1 VAIEYRWAEGHYD
14 RLPELAADLVRRQ
27 VAVIAGTST
36 PANLVAKAAT
46 ASIPI
51 VFTTASDPVRIGLVT
66 SLSRP
71 GGNATGVTQLNV
83 EVGPKRLEL
92 AHELMPSATAMAL
105 LINPTN
111 PSAAET
117 VTKDVRAAA
126 ASLQLQLHLLQAST
140 EAELGTAFG
149 GFTQL
154 KAGALTIG
162 SDAFFNASIGH
173 LAELSHR
180 HRVPAIYEYDEFV
193 SAGGLMSFG
202 GSIKESYR
210 WAGIYTGRILK
221 GAKPADLPVLQS
233 TKVELLVNLKT
244 AKALGIT
251 IPLSLLGRAD
261 KVIE

>member
-36 PANLVAKAAT
+36 PANLIAKAAT
-46 ASIPI
+46 TTIPI
-51 VFTTASDPVRIGLVT
+51 VFTTASDPERIGLVT

-71 GGNATGVTQLNV
+71 GGNVTGVTQLNV
-83 EVGPKRLEL
+83 EAGPKRLEL
-92 AHELMPSATAMAL
+92 AHELVPSATAMAL
-105 LINPTN
+105 LINPSN
-111 PSAAET
+111 PVAET
-117 VTKDVRAAA
+117 VIKGVRAAA

-162 SDAFFNASIGH
+162 SDAFFNASIRH

-180 HRVPAIYEYDEFV
+180 HLVPAIYEYDEFV

-233 TKVELLVNLKT
+233 TKVELLVNLKA